1 MSTYGKIFIYYF
13 IKVGGACAYKD
24 KKHLILKSKDRK
36 VIKIS
41 AKKHK
46 TLKERFKKYRGDYQ
60 PREWNTRLPLGKEI

>member
-1 MSTYGKIFIYYF
+1 M
-13 IKVGGACAYKD
+13 A
-24 KKHLILKSKDRK
+24 LKSKDRK